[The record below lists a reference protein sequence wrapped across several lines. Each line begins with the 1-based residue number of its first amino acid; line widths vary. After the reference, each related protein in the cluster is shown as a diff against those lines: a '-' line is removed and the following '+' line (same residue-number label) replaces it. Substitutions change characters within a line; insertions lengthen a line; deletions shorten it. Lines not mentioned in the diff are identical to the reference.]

1 MRAETPDAPAR
12 DWRDGSTYRPL
23 FQLDRAAVDLAFA
36 RRHAEMAG
44 LPTSPVRERLLRPN
58 PPIRVLTVSGGE
70 PPSRGLRFRRR
81 FRHRPCFLARGS
93 GSDGAASQGAQ
104 GGDR

>member
-23 FQLDRAAVDLAFA
+23 LQLDRAAVDLAFA

-44 LPTSPVRERLLRPN
+44 LPISPVREHLLRPK
-58 PPIRVLTVSGGE
+58 PPIRVLTMTGE
-70 PPSRGLRFRRR
+70 PLPRGLRFRGRC
-81 FRHRPCFLARGS
+81 RHRSCILARGS
-93 GSDGAASQGAQ
+93 RSDGAGSRGLQ